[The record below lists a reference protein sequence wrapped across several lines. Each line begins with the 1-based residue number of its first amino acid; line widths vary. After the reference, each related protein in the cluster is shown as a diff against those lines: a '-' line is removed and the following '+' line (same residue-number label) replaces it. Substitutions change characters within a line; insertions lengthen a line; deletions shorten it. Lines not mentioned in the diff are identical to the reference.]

1 MSDMPAT
8 PVSESSAVEH
18 SSRSA
23 QLEPSRKSRLM
34 TADDLSSG
42 ADESQ
47 PVLEEQRAS
56 WAPGAILAGKY
67 TLLRPLGIGGMGVVW
82 CARNESTGAEVAIKM
97 VLPRS
102 LADRDE
108 LAARFRREAQATA
121 RLRHRSIVV
130 VYDLVE
136 VPEDGICS
144 LALVMELL
152 EGETLAK
159 LLERRSF
166 LAPHEAVE
174 IACALLGAL
183 AHAHG
188 AGIVHRDIKPENVFL
203 ARDGEGQVTPKVL
216 DFGISKLDLP
226 KAGLITREGELLGT
240 PSYMSPEQARS
251 ADVDGRSDL
260 FNVGIILYEMLTGF
274 NPFAGEG
281 LHEVIVA
288 ILEHDPAPL
297 AAHGVSMQLAGVVE
311 RALAK
316 DPNNR
321 YANARE
327 MIAALRE
334 TTGDGRQTSSPQL
347 HVNTLQH
354 LSTIPAPPP
363 GERLQLA
370 SLGDMRASFISATIP
385 PAVSGADERTGRV
398 GRFTSARGRRTGYAL
413 LAGTAILAACAMG
426 FSAPKRGSAT
436 LATFGQ
442 NPATDESTATL
453 TSANAASVKST
464 VLAPAAVAGPVAS
477 AVSAAKDGGATASDV
492 AAVDPAAEP
501 VSSAGAHPHGDTA
514 SAGHAAPAPSGS
526 DGPVRRSVGRGGL
539 VRDPGF

>member
-1 MSDMPAT
+1 MIDPSAPLVS
-8 PVSESSAVEH
+8 PVSAPDASGEPPASRERLPSAPE
-18 SSRSA
+18 R
-23 QLEPSRKSRLM
+23 SRKSRAM
-34 TADDLSSG
+34 TEADASAGL
-42 ADESQ
+42 DEER
-47 PVLEEQRAS
+47 PS
-56 WAPGAILAGKY
+56 WAPGAMLAGKY
-67 TLLRPLGIGGMGVVW
+67 TLLRPLGVGGMGVVW
-82 CARNESTGAEVAIKM
+82 CARNESTGADVAIKM
-97 VLPRS
+97 VLPRT
-102 LADRDE
+102 LADKNE
-108 LAARFRREAQATA
+108 LAARFRREAMATA

-130 VYDLVE
+130 VYDLLE
-136 VPEDGICS
+136 VPEEGVCS

-166 LAPHEAVE
+166 IAPHEAVD

-183 AHAHG
+183 AHAHE

-203 ARDGEGQVTPKVL
+203 ATDGDGLVTPKVL

-260 FNVGIILYEMLTGF
+260 FNVGILLYEMLTGF

-297 AAHGVSMQLAGVVE
+297 AAHGVGMELAAVVA

-316 DPNNR
+316 DPNER
-321 YANARE
+321 YRSARE
-327 MIAALRE
+327 MLAALRASM
-334 TTGDGRQTSSPQL
+334 GDTRQTSSPQL

-354 LSTIPAPPP
+354 LSTMPAPRMTVQAVDPMR
-363 GERLQLA
+363 G
-370 SLGDMRASFISATIP
+370 SLPSATIP
-385 PAVSGADERTGRV
+385 PATVAAAAAEGRV
-398 GRFTSARGRRTGYAL
+398 TSARRKRTGIAL
-413 LAGTAILAACAMG
+413 LAGTAVLAACALG
-426 FSAPKRGSAT
+426 FSAPRKGTGT

-442 NPATDESTATL
+442 NPAAASGDESTA
-453 TSANAASVKST
+453 AASHGAVAAPVQGASAPT
-464 VLAPAAVAGPVAS
+464 AAPVPAAANVPGSLAAFVAPAAAADAGVA
-477 AVSAAKDGGATASDV
+477 AADV
-492 AAVDPAAEP
+492 AATHPHAETP
-501 VSSAGAHPHGDTA
+501 SSAKTASSSAADAGARARGAHR
-514 SAGHAAPAPSGS
+514 SGF
-526 DGPVRRSVGRGGL
+526 

>member
-8 PVSESSAVEH
+8 PVSESAG
-18 SSRSA
+18 
-23 QLEPSRKSRLM
+23 SRKSRVL
-34 TADDLSSG
+34 TAADLSRAADDQALAG
-42 ADESQ
+42 Q
-47 PVLEEQRAS
+47 EEQRPS
-56 WAPGAILAGKY
+56 WAPGAVLAGKY

-260 FNVGIILYEMLTGF
+260 FNVGILLYEMLTGF

-297 AAHGVSMQLAGVVE
+297 AAHGVSTALAAVVD

-316 DPNNR
+316 DPKQR
-321 YANARE
+321 YASARD

-334 TTGDGRQTSSPQL
+334 ATGDGRQTSSPQL

-354 LSTIPAPPP
+354 LSTIPAPVPLAP
-363 GERLQLA
+363 GEQRMM
-370 SLGDMRASFISATIP
+370 SIGDMRASFISATIP
-385 PAVSGADERTGRV
+385 PTVSPAEE
-398 GRFTSARGRRTGYAL
+398 GRFSGSRRRRTGFAL
-413 LAGTAILAACAMG
+413 IAGTAVLAACAMG
-426 FSAPKRGSAT
+426 FSAPKRSGGT

-442 NPATDESTATL
+442 NPAAPEEPAATL
-453 TSANAASVKST
+453 ASVKST
-464 VLAPAAVAGPVAS
+464 VPMAPAVVPVPVPAAPVAVTPD
-477 AVSAAKDGGATASDV
+477 AG
-492 AAVDPAAEP
+492 AVDSDLTA
-501 VSSAGAHPHGDTA
+501 VRPHGDTA
-514 SAGHAAPAPSGS
+514 SSGHAAPSPSAS
-526 DGPVRRSVGRGGL
+526 DVPVRRSVGRGGL